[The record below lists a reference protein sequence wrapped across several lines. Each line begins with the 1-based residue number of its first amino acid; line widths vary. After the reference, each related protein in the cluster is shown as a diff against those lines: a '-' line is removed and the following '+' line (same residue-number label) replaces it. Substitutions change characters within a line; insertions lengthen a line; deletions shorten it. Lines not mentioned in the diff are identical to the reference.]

1 MPSLNATRYKVGGP
15 GVEFARLGHARTI
28 SEYCA
33 NPEAVPNM
41 IDINM
46 LAEPG
51 QRPRVADAWRR
62 VAEVRSA
69 PKSMSNKLQIAIFQR
84 NLVSNFKHLTS
95 ICV

>member
-28 SEYCA
+28 CEYCA
-33 NPEAVPNM
+33 NLEAVPNM

-62 VAEVRSA
+62 VAEVRSG
-69 PKSMSNKLQIAIFQR
+69 PKSMYSKLQIEIFQR
-84 NLVSNFKHLTS
+84 NLVSSFKHLNKM
-95 ICV
+95 IV